1 MIEEGDVA
9 YTYVIIDDY
18 NDMLFQQQE
27 HFVYID
33 SRIGLTQADINKAKS
48 KYHAVLSAAAVS
60 KVPVHAAVIM
70 TEEGDSI
77 KHESYTHPAEQGG
90 DE

>member
-1 MIEEGDVA
+1 MKYIVIEIQSTENSIATLVN
-9 YTYVIIDDY
+9 DY
-18 NDMLFQQQE
+18 
-27 HFVYID
+27 
-33 SRIGLTQADINKAKS
+33 ADINKAKS